1 MYVQRYTEVKKIII
15 RRKRDMEDFLL
26 ILMILAILVA
36 PIRMVILG
44 FMFASP
50 IDVIIGA
57 VAIVSIII
65 LVIGTFFC

>member
-1 MYVQRYTEVKKIII
+1 
-15 RRKRDMEDFLL
+15 MEDFLL